1 MNPEEVLLAQALYNQ
16 ERAPSLNTAIT
27 VGAGGGAL
35 AGMLAGYPVHQ
46 AGRAF
51 NKMTGK
57 TAAVLKPGPRM
68 AGGLIGAALGGML
81 GAGVRQAYVD
91 NNPSARILA
100 KVQAGG
106 ALTEFERQQLE
117 NELAKAYGNQMGLRG
132 LA

>member
-1 MNPEEVLLAQALYNQ
+1 
-16 ERAPSLNTAIT
+16 
-27 VGAGGGAL
+27 
-35 AGMLAGYPVHQ
+35 
-46 AGRAF
+46 
-51 NKMTGK
+51 
-57 TAAVLKPGPRM
+57 
-68 AGGLIGAALGGML
+68 ML
-81 GAGVRQAYVD
+81 GAGVRKAYVD

>member
-1 MNPEEVLLAQALYNQ
+1 M
-16 ERAPSLNTAIT
+16 NTAIT

-57 TAAVLKPGPRM
+57 TAAVLKPGPSY
-68 AGGLIGAALGGML
+68 GWWFSWSSYLECDFWVL
-81 GAGVRQAYVD
+81 VCVKAYVD